1 MLRYGFTL
9 CRPALTV
16 TNFVAAIYTD
26 VSGKPGVLA
35 HALSNPSSGFATNG
49 QKNFTAMSGATL
61 SASTKYWLVL
71 MNDNATNGQH
81 INVNVTSSA
90 EDSNSLAGW
99 SIANERHQRASKTG
113 TWTSSENELQIKISG
128 YANADPTD
136 ATLSALT
143 LSGVTLTPA
152 FAPATENYTAMV
164 ENSVTQTT
172 VRATKSDD
180 GATVAIAGD
189 TDTSTPNTATVD
201 LLEGANTITVTV
213 VAEDGTPKT
222 YTVVVTRADATAPSL
237 ESASVQSTGDTVTV
251 TLDEVL
257 HLETDILP
265 AAAVGAFTLTAD
277 GIDLGIHIIS
287 PLGLGQNL
295 SISLISGTTIYAG
308 QTVKLNYD
316 KTAAG
321 ADALEDA
328 AGNEVDSFTDFPVTN
343 NSELDNTAPKP
354 ESASVQST
362 GDLVTVTLDEVL
374 HLETDILP
382 AAVVGAFTLT
392 ADGIDLGI
400 QIISPLGLG
409 QNLSISLTSGTT
421 IYAGQTVKLSYDKTA
436 AGADALKDAA
446 GNEVVSFT
454 DFPVTNNSQI
464 VPDTPG
470 PDPESAV
477 VDSGGNA
484 VTLTFDEA
492 LDSAVATLPA
502 AVVDAFTLTADG
514 VALGIQSAVIN
525 GATTLTI
532 NLPSGTTIYAGQT
545 VKLSYDKTAAGADA
559 LEDADGNEA
568 ASFTDFRVAN
578 NSEIVPDTTPPSPES
593 AAVPSAGDRVTLI
606 FDEALDSAVQ
616 ILPAAV
622 IGAFTLTAD
631 GVALGIQRAVING
644 TTTLTINFPS
654 GTEIYAGQTV
664 KLSYDKTEAGVEALE
679 DADGNEAASFTDF
692 RVANNSEIVP
702 DTTPPSPESAAV
714 RVPATGSR

>member
-1 MLRYGFTL
+1 M
-9 CRPALTV
+9 
-16 TNFVAAIYTD
+16 
-26 VSGKPGVLA
+26 
-35 HALSNPSSGFATNG
+35 
-49 QKNFTAMSGATL
+49 
-61 SASTKYWLVL
+61 
-71 MNDNATNGQH
+71 
-81 INVNVTSSA
+81 
-90 EDSNSLAGW
+90 
-99 SIANERHQRASKTG
+99 
-113 TWTSSENELQIKISG
+113 
-128 YANADPTD
+128 
-136 ATLSALT
+136 
-143 LSGVTLTPA
+143 
-152 FAPATENYTAMV
+152 
-164 ENSVTQTT
+164 
-172 VRATKSDD
+172 
-180 GATVAIAGD
+180 
-189 TDTSTPNTATVD
+189 
-201 LLEGANTITVTV
+201 
-213 VAEDGTPKT
+213 
-222 YTVVVTRADATAPSL
+222 
-237 ESASVQSTGDTVTV
+237 QSTGDTVTV

-257 HLETDILP
+257 HLETDIP
-265 AAAVGAFTLTAD
+265 
-277 GIDLGIHIIS
+277 
-287 PLGLGQNL
+287 
-295 SISLISGTTIYAG
+295 
-308 QTVKLNYD
+308 
-316 KTAAG
+316 
-321 ADALEDA
+321 
-328 AGNEVDSFTDFPVTN
+328 
-343 NSELDNTAPKP
+343 
-354 ESASVQST
+354 
-362 GDLVTVTLDEVL
+362 
-374 HLETDILP
+374 P

-454 DFPVTNNSQI
+454 DFPVTNNSEI

-664 KLSYDKTEAGVEALE
+664 KLSYDKTEAGAEALE
-679 DADGNEAASFTDF
+679 DAAGNEVAGFTDF
-692 RVANNSEIVP
+692 AVTNNSIVGIPEITIASGQDVTEGTAAVFTLTRSGATTDPLAVAVTVSESGEMIAAENEGSHTVSFVAGSATATLSIPTQADTAHEDYSAVTAALVADSSIPPAYVPGAPDSVVMTIIDDDAPTSTLLDIGASFGSGTQATGVDVFGKEFDVYIETVTDVTLTNMQNIIPVNDIVNGTLGDVSEINARRFKFPVTATGEIV
-702 DTTPPSPESAAV
+702 TFVIQRRVLCGPPAAPT
-714 RVPATGSR
+714 R